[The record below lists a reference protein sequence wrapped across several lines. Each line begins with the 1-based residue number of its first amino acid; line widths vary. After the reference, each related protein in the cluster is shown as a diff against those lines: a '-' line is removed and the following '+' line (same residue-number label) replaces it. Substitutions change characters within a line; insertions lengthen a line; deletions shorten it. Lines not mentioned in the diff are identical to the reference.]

1 MGENNMIQVTEHRIF
16 IEKMLMDYN
25 LKREWLKI
33 VPSIQEWCQK
43 NDVEED
49 HPFRIAKC
57 ICRTDGTRDLLFAE
71 ELTDDMISSAKGSMM
86 IRGFV
91 SEVPLLDT
99 DFKFLIHTVLH
110 EIACPVLRTI
120 DQVTRDEWAFAQMKK
135 YAI

>member
-1 MGENNMIQVTEHRIF
+1 MGENNMIQVTEHRIL

-33 VPSIQEWCQK
+33 VPSIQEWGQK

-49 HPFRIAKC
+49 HPFRIPKC
-57 ICRTDGTRDLLFAE
+57 ICRTDGTRYLLFAE

-135 YAI
+135 